1 MPSCHLALCGQVQ
14 LRFDQQ
20 QFPPSNVFIN
30 DVARDMTWDEEH
42 CIYITAYLLSV
53 F

>member
-1 MPSCHLALCGQVQ
+1 MPSGTVRPLVQ

-20 QFPPSNVFIN
+20 QFRPSNVFISH
-30 DVARDMTWDEEH
+30 VVPDMTWDEEY
-42 CIYITAYLLSV
+42 CIDITAYLLSV